1 MPKKARQR
9 DAVKPKFQVGQRVLH
24 ACRMT
29 DGTDSEYQAKI
40 REITRTRSKP
50 LDAYDSI
57 IARSGNKW
65 DALQYAVRT
74 GEPCAFDGT
83 AGNDVRALFADYC
96 AEPV

>member
-1 MPKKARQR
+1 MHATNSLYGCAYPVSDVLFRNLAKAI
-9 DAVKPKFQVGQRVLH
+9 A
-24 ACRMT
+24 
-29 DGTDSEYQAKI
+29 
-40 REITRTRSKP
+40 SKP

-65 DALQYAVRT
+65 DALQYAVRV